1 MNDLPWYIIKDADLI
16 DSPALCF
23 YEERIRGNIRRLL
36 ETVAA
41 GKVRPHVKTN
51 KTPEV
56 CRLMM
61 EAGIHQFKCATIAEA
76 EMLGMIQAKDVLLA
90 YPVTGPKISRFKKLV
105 RQYPGTHYACLI
117 DSAEGATAIASAFEA
132 EQLTADVFID
142 LNVGMNRTGISPTDA
157 LALFEKIW
165 KLKGIRVTGL
175 HAYDGHIHD
184 SDFATR
190 KRKCLEAFHDV
201 PALRKNIESIAG
213 YPLTLVAGGSPS
225 YLIHAMEGDRE
236 CSPGTFIFW
245 DKGYKDG
252 LPEQPFEYAALLLC
266 RVISIPTANTLCVDL
281 GHKSV
286 AAEKPQP
293 RVFFLNAPEAI
304 PAAQSEEHL
313 ILTVNN
319 TSDYHIGQVLY
330 GVPHHICPSVAL
342 YDQAMVI
349 EDHLK
354 TAVWNVT
361 ARKRSILI

>member
-1 MNDLPWYIIKDADLI
+1 
-16 DSPALCF
+16 
-23 YEERIRGNIRRLL
+23 
-36 ETVAA
+36 
-41 GKVRPHVKTN
+41 
-51 KTPEV
+51 
-56 CRLMM
+56 
-61 EAGIHQFKCATIAEA
+61 
-76 EMLGMIQAKDVLLA
+76 
-90 YPVTGPKISRFKKLV
+90 
-105 RQYPGTHYACLI
+105 
-117 DSAEGATAIASAFEA
+117 
-132 EQLTADVFID
+132 
-142 LNVGMNRTGISPTDA
+142 
-157 LALFEKIW
+157 
-165 KLKGIRVTGL
+165 
-175 HAYDGHIHD
+175 
-184 SDFATR
+184 
-190 KRKCLEAFHDV
+190 
-201 PALRKNIESIAG
+201 
-213 YPLTLVAGGSPS
+213 
-225 YLIHAMEGDRE
+225 MEGDRE

-266 RVISIPTANTLCVDL
+266 RVISIPAANTLCVDL